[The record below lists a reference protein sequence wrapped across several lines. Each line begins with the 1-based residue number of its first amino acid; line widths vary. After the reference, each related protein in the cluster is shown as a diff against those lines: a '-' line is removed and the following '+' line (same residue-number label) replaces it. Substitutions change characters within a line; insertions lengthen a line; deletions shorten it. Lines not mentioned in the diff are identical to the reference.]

1 MAPEV
6 RMRRPIRYQPKPV
19 NRFKNPVRNVT
30 RNVTRTSKLGKA
42 VVPLKPKTRKSIRP
56 SPVLSNTSISSAN
69 RLYDPKDPSPRINT
83 SKLDRK
89 MKELLDMLEKL
100 KQSRRPVRT
109 SMNQSAK
116 AYLNA
121 ASYDDPLLDGSQ
133 NSQIKLKGIKGS
145 SRS

>member
-30 RNVTRTSKLGKA
+30 RNVTRTTKLGKA
-42 VVPLKPKTRKSIRP
+42 VVPLKPKTRKNIRY

-89 MKELLDMLEKL
+89 MKELLGMLEKL

>member
-6 RMRRPIRYQPKPV
+6 RMRRPIRHQPKPV
-19 NRFKNPVRNVT
+19 NRFKNPGPA
-30 RNVTRTSKLGKA
+30 RTAKA
-42 VVPLKPKTRKSIRP
+42 VVPLKKPTTRKNTTQKASRYNRP
-56 SPVLSNTSISSAN
+56 SPLLSNTSISSAN

-89 MKELLDMLEKL
+89 MKELFGMLERL
-100 KQSRRPVRT
+100 KQSRRPVRA

-121 ASYDDPLLDGSQ
+121 ASYDDPLLDGS
-133 NSQIKLKGIKGS
+133 IKLKGIKGS
-145 SRS
+145 SKP

>member
-6 RMRRPIRYQPKPV
+6 RMRRPIRHQPKPI
-19 NRFKNPVRNVT
+19 NRFKNPGPA
-30 RNVTRTSKLGKA
+30 RTAK
-42 VVPLKPKTRKSIRP
+42 VVAPLKKPTTQKASRSIKRP

-89 MKELLDMLEKL
+89 MKELFGMLERL
-100 KQSRRPVRT
+100 KQSRRPVRA

-133 NSQIKLKGIKGS
+133 GSIKLKGIKGS
-145 SRS
+145 SKP

>member
-1 MAPEV
+1 MVPEV

-30 RNVTRTSKLGKA
+30 RNVKLGKA
-42 VVPLKPKTRKSIRP
+42 VVPLKPKTRKSIRSLKRP

-100 KQSRRPVRT
+100 KQSRRPIHT

-145 SRS
+145 SLS